1 MFGVCRLRHLVL
13 HSTEHAFS
21 EPWPAWTRLSVPPR
35 THSNGNTHL
44 VVDEPLD
51 RLRLA
56 LLGEEHLDVLIAQ
69 AFAGLEL
76 VPAAAD
82 HSLYVLHAL
91 QTEHASERVKLR
103 SKQVEARIPRGLRTC
118 GSTENLVRRCGAA
131 VPGVPDVWLAS
142 VQVRPVALS

>member
-13 HSTEHAFS
+13 HGTEHAFS

-91 QTEHASERVKLR
+91 QTEHASEKLSCAA
-103 SKQVEARIPRGLRTC
+103 SKWRRGSQGGSGLAEARKTWFGDA
-118 GSTENLVRRCGAA
+118 VRRYRGSRMS
-131 VPGVPDVWLAS
+131 GWLPYRS
-142 VQVRPVALS
+142 VR